1 MSAVLAGVAGISMHA
16 DAQNYPWCAYLAVT
30 GGATNCGFTTFEQFQ
45 GYIGGMRGFCMRNTQ
60 YVIRSPSGSS
70 HASMAPPVEPLLG
83 SAAWG
88 RIST

>member
-1 MSAVLAGVAGISMHA
+1 MHA

-45 GYIGGMRGFCMRNTQ
+45 GYIGGMRGFCMRNKQ
-60 YVIRSPSGSS
+60 WSS
-70 HASMAPPVEPLLG
+70 HASMALPVEPLIG

-88 RIST
+88 NFDLASAKVADRTILTDLS